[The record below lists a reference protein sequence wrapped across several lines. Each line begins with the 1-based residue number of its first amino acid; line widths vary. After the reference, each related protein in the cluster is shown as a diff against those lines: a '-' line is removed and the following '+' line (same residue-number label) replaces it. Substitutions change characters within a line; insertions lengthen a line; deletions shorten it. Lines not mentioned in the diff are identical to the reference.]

1 MYTWHGLT
9 IHLEIVRY
17 FIKKVQIVE
26 SPSEVS
32 LICAIIRIIQSPA
45 VDVSGNNVSV
55 VWLDNTAGNFEIL
68 LRKSVNVGDAFGSTV
83 NYSHSTGDSIA
94 PTIAVSPN
102 NF

>member
-32 LICAIIRIIQSPA
+32 LICAMIRIIQSPA
-45 VDVSGNNVSV
+45 VDISGNNVYA

-68 LRKSVNVGDAFGSTV
+68 LRKSINAGAAFGSTINV
-83 NYSHSTGDSIA
+83 SQNAGSSGLPAIT
-94 PTIAVSPN
+94 VSPN